1 MWWTFYLL
9 IWKKKNFFNT
19 TDHLLDLVVSL
30 EFLWDP
36 LKFSELNE
44 LFLFSARVHMES
56 GFSFSPPQP
65 TVRTTKTEVCS
76 FIKDDNTATGAVG
89 VLTYEMFHM
98 REQSC
103 SELIAIMFS
112 VPFDYT
118 FYKNWLGVGIFD
130 KARGCDDKLFDHM
143 YNSKDFTS
151 FVRQE
156 ASGSGVLYQGK
167 EVDVRACMSNEG
179 KAIIKLE
186 LYDKMGRWAVTNTNR
201 IQPSELKDVPSADE
215 DMNECR
221 SHH

>member
-1 MWWTFYLL
+1 MRSDRKGEASDSCPSQSVTCPQ
-9 IWKKKNFFNT
+9 KT
-19 TDHLLDLVVSL
+19 PCLVTKTASTMPETAEAHSVTLATNRNCTIEITNVSAVFCL
-30 EFLWDP
+30 VNP
-36 LKFSELNE
+36 K
-44 LFLFSARVHMES
+44 VHMES

-186 LYDKMGRWAVTNTNR
+186 LYDKMGR
-201 IQPSELKDVPSADE
+201 
-215 DMNECR
+215 
-221 SHH
+221 